1 MDENME
7 IDMDMDRDGDRDRD
21 KVRDRDRVR
30 DRVRVRVRVR
40 AGKGKRTGTVIGTA
54 VGIEWPG
61 ENTLL
66 SAESHPTPVSTVWTY
81 TSSFVGA
88 KSYHSQLQ
96 QSAGKDYFYLFIIIC
111 VHCSSNKTKK
121 L

>member
-1 MDENME
+1 
-7 IDMDMDRDGDRDRD
+7 
-21 KVRDRDRVR
+21 
-30 DRVRVRVRVR
+30 
-40 AGKGKRTGTVIGTA
+40 VIGTA

-66 SAESHPTPVSTVWTY
+66 SAESHPAPVSAVWTY
-81 TSSFVGA
+81 MSSSVGA

-96 QSAGKDYFYLFIIIC
+96 QSAGKRLFLSFYHNLC
-111 VHCSSNKTKK
+111 P